1 MKGAKIEVV
10 YNKPPSKNCIEQQA
24 VGEIMTGS
32 KIKIS
37 AKLPDNQYAASITCH
52 LSRKNFFGTKRV
64 HLQPKY

>member
-52 LSRKNFFGTKRV
+52 LSR
-64 HLQPKY
+64 